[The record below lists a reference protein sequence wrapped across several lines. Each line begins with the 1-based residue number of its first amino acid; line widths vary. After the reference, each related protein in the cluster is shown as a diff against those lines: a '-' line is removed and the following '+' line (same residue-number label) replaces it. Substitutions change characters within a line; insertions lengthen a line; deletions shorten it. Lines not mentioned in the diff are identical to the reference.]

1 MTNQSGCRYATSPRP
16 GQHPSTLHTGAGVAC
31 VVGAGKKGV
40 GTEGAGR
47 AFVADGLEVQAAI
60 ARQKTIAAQS
70 RAMMARDVAA
80 VLPASPTRP
89 PHNADAPRVAQKD
102 RLVFP
107 LELIQLEHVD
117 EVLPFNRTPVRPAD
131 VDVIAVQRDR

>member
-31 VVGAGKKGV
+31 VVGAGKEGV
-40 GTEGAGR
+40 GTEAAGR
-47 AFVADGLEVQAAI
+47 GFVAGSLEVQAAI
-60 ARQKTIAAQS
+60 ARQETIVTQS
-70 RAMMARDVAA
+70 RAMTARDVAA
-80 VLPASPTRP
+80 APPASPTRP
-89 PHNADAPRVAQKD
+89 PHNADAPRIAQND

-117 EVLPFNRTPVRPAD
+117 EVLPFNRTPVCPAD
-131 VDVIAVQRDR
+131 VDVISVQRDR